1 MPYYV
6 ELKSFHW
13 GHMYPVSQVNGT
25 HLYIRE
31 DSNNNNKM
39 VMMKKEIP
47 NCTRSYGTFFTKSTL
62 VKWKWFCRMLSVSC
76 TNDTHC
82 TLYGTYSF
90 DISLYYPSPFRSLS
104 FFTIHIHWARVHFI
118 WSSYNR
124 WKSKKLC
131 FSLYLSVSS
140 YQAFGKTFGNHW
152 INRENLQKHH
162 IFPFLFAL
170 HALFTIECIYL
181 LAFVLQNIKGNCN
194 NKK

>member
-1 MPYYV
+1 M
-6 ELKSFHW
+6 LNWSHFIW

-90 DISLYYPSPFRSLS
+90 DISLSTIYLHSVHFHFSQFTFIEPECISFGRHTTGENPKNCASLS
-104 FFTIHIHWARVHFI
+104 I
-118 WSSYNR
+118 S
-124 WKSKKLC
+124 
-131 FSLYLSVSS
+131 
-140 YQAFGKTFGNHW
+140 
-152 INRENLQKHH
+152 
-162 IFPFLFAL
+162 
-170 HALFTIECIYL
+170 L
-181 LAFVLQNIKGNCN
+181 LAHTKRSGKRSGIIE
-194 NKK
+194 